1 MATKNPPKNPHKFSC
16 LICDYFTSSLKDC
29 NKHLNTKK
37 HKQHTEATIAT
48 VKILNCEQCNKKFM
62 SRSGL
67 WRHKRQCLTENIIS
81 IGENVSILK
90 NEDNRDADDKNEEQD
105 IDLDENGN
113 INIDNLI
120 VDGKIKNKDALVI
133 HLLKQNSE
141 LQKSLIEMS
150 KEKSIINNTDCY
162 NTNNT
167 HNSFNLNFF
176 LNETCK
182 HAMNITDFVSS
193 IKVSIDDLE
202 NTGRIGYVEGI
213 SDIIIKN
220 LNKLEQ
226 WFRPIHC
233 SDFKRE
239 VLYIKNNDKWEKET
253 EEKPILTKAIKVIAN
268 ENIKQINNWKDKY
281 PGCTNAESRKND
293 MYLKI
298 VGNAMNGST
307 KEEGAKN
314 INKIISNVAKG
325 VIIKK

>member
-1 MATKNPPKNPHKFSC
+1 MEKMENANYAFLCPKFSC
-16 LICDYFTSSLKDC
+16 KTCDYNTSKKSSFTNHCKSKNHILLTEEMIGNDFSKLCPKNYACVNC
-29 NKHLNTKK
+29 NKIFK
-37 HKQHTEATIAT
+37 
-48 VKILNCEQCNKKFM
+48 VY
-62 SRSGL
+62 SGL
-67 WRHKRQCLTENIIS
+67 WKHKKKCVEEIMENKDKK
-81 IGENVSILK
+81 EK
-90 NEDNRDADDKNEEQD
+90 NEV
-105 IDLDENGN
+105 
-113 INIDNLI
+113 NIDNFI
-120 VDGKIKNKDALVI
+120 SDGKIIDKDALVI

-150 KEKSIINNTDCY
+150 REKTVTTNNTDCY
-162 NTNNT
+162 NTNTTTN
-167 HNSFNLNFF
+167 NSFNLNFF

-182 HAMNITDFVSS
+182 NAMNITDFVSS

-253 EEKPILTKAIKVIAN
+253 DEKPILTRAIKVIAN

-307 KEEGAKN
+307 KEEGEKN

>member
-1 MATKNPPKNPHKFSC
+1 MATKFNEYYAKLCPKFCCKT
-16 LICDYFTSSLKDC
+16 CDYNTSKKSSYDNHCKSKRHKNSTNSLFVANNAQELC
-29 NKHLNTKK
+29 S
-37 HKQHTEATIAT
+37 
-48 VKILNCEQCNKKFM
+48 KKFQCDKCVKTF
-62 SRSGL
+62 SDRSGL
-67 WRHKRQCLTENIIS
+67 WKHKKKCI
-81 IGENVSILK
+81 
-90 NEDNRDADDKNEEQD
+90 DDKNEEQD

-120 VDGKIKNKDALVI
+120 VDGKIVDKDALVI